1 MTEHSV
7 VIAGCG
13 PAGMMLAGELALAR
27 IDVVIVEPRT
37 SQVVDGSRAGGLH
50 SRTIEVLD
58 QRGIAERFLSEGQA
72 FPAVGFAGVPLDI
85 SDFPTRHNYLL
96 ALWQSIFEPILA
108 DWVEELEVPILRGL
122 EVVGFAQDDTGV
134 DVELSDDTSL
144 RAEYLV
150 GCDGGR
156 SLVRK
161 AAGIDF
167 VGSDPSTSWMI
178 AEVEMDEEPEIG
190 IRPEGGGIGPVNR
203 AVGGGPFR
211 VVLTERQH
219 EHTGDPTLQ
228 ELSEALVSAYGTD
241 FGVHSPTWI
250 SRFTDMTRQA
260 VSYRQGRVLL
270 AGDAAHVH
278 PPQGGQGLNTGV
290 QDAVNLGWKLAQVVN
305 KTSTESLLDTYHAER
320 HPVGARVLHNTMAQV
335 ALAGADPRHQA
346 LRDTMAEL
354 LGMDEPR
361 KRIAAMLSGLDVHY
375 DLGEGHPLLG
385 RRMPDLDL
393 DTADGPTRVF
403 TLLHDARPLL
413 LNLGEP
419 GGIEIS
425 SWANRVRLVDA
436 KHYGTWELP
445 VLGEIASP
453 QAVLIRPDGHVAWAG
468 DITDQ
473 ELPQALA
480 TWFGAAKPSH

>member
-1 MTEHSV
+1 MPDGCRAARQRGPGEPAVSLVAAKIGQQHLASPERPVLAEPEPV
-7 VIAGCG
+7 VGHPDEAGG
-13 PAGMMLAGELALAR
+13 HRVLGGAGASLALAYVR
-27 IDVVIVEPRT
+27 HSHEVESGRERLAEGEAKALLEQGAAALGQPDVPRH
-37 SQVVDGSRAGGLH
+37 VVLSGS
-50 SRTIEVLD
+50 TP
-58 QRGIAERFLSEGQA
+58 EG
-72 FPAVGFAGVPLDI
+72 
-85 SDFPTRHNYLL
+85 
-96 ALWQSIFEPILA
+96 
-108 DWVEELEVPILRGL
+108 LRGL
-122 EVVGFAQDDTGV
+122 A
-134 DVELSDDTSL
+134 L
-144 RAEYLV
+144 AEHADLIVFGSEY
-150 GCDGGR
+150 R
-156 SLVRK
+156 T
-161 AAGIDF
+161 AAGH
-167 VGSDPSTSWMI
+167 VDPQ
-178 AEVEMDEEPEIG
+178 A
-190 IRPEGGGIGPVNR
+190 
-203 AVGGGPFR
+203 
-211 VVLTERQH
+211 
-219 EHTGDPTLQ
+219 
-228 ELSEALVSAYGTD
+228 SA
-241 FGVHSPTWI
+241 
-250 SRFTDMTRQA
+250 RR
-260 VSYRQGRVLL
+260 
-270 AGDAAHVH
+270 
-278 PPQGGQGLNTGV
+278 
-290 QDAVNLGWKLAQVVN
+290 
-305 KTSTESLLDTYHAER
+305 LLDDA
-320 HPVGARVLHNTMAQV
+320 
-335 ALAGADPRHQA
+335 
-346 LRDTMAEL
+346 RDTMAEL